1 LSHRVREA
9 DDPPPIGR
17 PLANTSIFIL
27 DRDGTPVPDLAPGEL
42 MIGGEGLARGYRGD
56 HELTAAR
63 FAPFPRL
70 GAERLYRTGDLVR
83 RRGDGA
89 VEFLG
94 RTDNQVKIRG
104 FRIGLEEVETALAK
118 HPRIGAAAVRAR
130 PDPSG
135 ESSLTAY
142 VAGDSLSEADVPE
155 LRRFLR
161 DLLPAYMIP
170 THFMPLPALPMTAS
184 GKIDRQRLPAPRP
197 TGAPRGRRPR
207 DDLER
212 TLVGLW
218 REVLGLPAVGLDDD
232 FFDLGG
238 HSLLAC
244 MLMARIEAVLGR
256 ELPLVTLFQ
265 SPTIAS
271 LADTLRSADEPAFS
285 HLVPLRPTGVGSPLF
300 IVHGIFG
307 NVLQLKA
314 LAERLPVPRPV
325 HALQARGVDPRQEPH
340 ASIAEMV
347 GAYVAAV
354 RQAQP
359 RGPYALAGYSY
370 GGLVAYEMAR
380 ALRAGGET
388 VELLALI
395 ETELYARFLPW
406 PDKLGYWLELARRV
420 AAKVGA
426 SPLRSVPAYLAS
438 KARQF
443 GHRMQLRA
451 GLRDDFVTF
460 DEVNG
465 PMSERYRR
473 MYAIGVDEFR
483 RFRPGPYDGKLSLFQ
498 IGGVRYDACDP
509 RPIWRR
515 SSAAVELFEIEGEH
529 NRVMEEPFV
538 GALAAQLGRCLAE
551 LAVNPPARTGAE
563 RAAKAGDRRL
573 AKAWAWPAP

>member
-1 LSHRVREA
+1 
-9 DDPPPIGR
+9 
-17 PLANTSIFIL
+17 
-27 DRDGTPVPDLAPGEL
+27 
-42 MIGGEGLARGYRGD
+42 
-56 HELTAAR
+56 
-63 FAPFPRL
+63 
-70 GAERLYRTGDLVR
+70 VR
-83 RRGDGA
+83 RRSDGA

-104 FRIGLEEVETALAK
+104 FRIGLEEVEAALAQ
-118 HPRIGAAAVRAR
+118 HPRISAAVVRAR

-142 VAGDSLSEADVPE
+142 VAGEGLSEADVPE
-155 LRRFLR
+155 LRGFLR
-161 DLLPAYMIP
+161 DLLPAYMVP
-170 THFMPLPALPMTAS
+170 THFMLLPALPMTAS
-184 GKIDRQRLPAPRP
+184 GKIDRHRLPAPRP
-197 TGAPRGRRPR
+197 TGAPRGGRPR

-212 TLVGLW
+212 TLARLW
-218 REVLGLPAVGLDDD
+218 KEVLDLPAVGLDDD

-244 MLMARIEAVLGR
+244 ILMAKIEAVVGR

-271 LADTLRSADEPAFS
+271 LADTLRSAGEPAFS
-285 HLVPLRPTGVGSPLF
+285 HLVPLRPNGVGAPMF

-325 HALQARGVDPRQEPH
+325 YALQARGVDPRQEPH

-347 GAYVAAV
+347 EAYVAAI
-354 RQAQP
+354 RQVQP
-359 RGPYALAGYSY
+359 GGPYALAGYSY
-370 GGLVAYEMAR
+370 GGLIAYEMAR
-380 ALRAGGET
+380 ALRARGET

-406 PDKLGYWLELARRV
+406 PDKLGYWLELVRRV

-426 SPLRSVPAYLAS
+426 SPIRSVPAYLAS
-438 KARQF
+438 KVRQF
-443 GHRMQLRA
+443 GHRVQLRA

-498 IGGVRYDACDP
+498 IGGVRFDACDP
-509 RPIWRR
+509 GPIWRR
-515 SSAAVELFEIEGEH
+515 AAAAVELFEIEGEH
-529 NRVMEEPFV
+529 NRVMEKPFV
-538 GALAAQLGRCLAE
+538 GTLAAQLGRCLAE
-551 LAVNPPARTGAE
+551 LAVVSSSPAGGD
-563 RAAKAGDRRL
+563 RAARASGRRL
-573 AKAWAWPAP
+573 AKAWAWRAP